1 MLTLPRQGDMMLV
14 RLFLDRG
21 ATGPKLTSLNRCR
34 LALQMLFLLDIVSA
48 NGRWVE
54 KLLTLPPTD
63 DTKRSWFSFPREEP
77 TSVDWV
83 RWLEFWDQFTETG
96 GYLPQP
102 LGQWLAPTHRI
113 WK

>member
-48 NGRWVE
+48 NRRHVE
-54 KLLTLPPTD
+54 KLLTFPPTD
-63 DTKRSWFSFPREEP
+63 ETKQSRFDFPREEP
-77 TSVDWV
+77 TPEDWIL
-83 RWLEFWDQFTETG
+83 WLEFWEQFTEAG
-96 GYLPQP
+96 GYLCR
-102 LGQWLAPTHRI
+102 LWGSG
-113 WK
+113 